1 MEVTTCYKQLA
12 KLTSVVILAMQ
23 YWELSSKTCRHLGP
37 DEQEVYNSATQTMS
51 VKVMGVYSS
60 LLQTQINMI
69 KDNAS

>member
-51 VKVMGVYSS
+51 VKVMGVKF
-60 LLQTQINMI
+60 LITNTNTF
-69 KDNAS
+69 KDDAF

>member
-12 KLTSVVILAMQ
+12 KLISVVILAMQ

-51 VKVMGVYSS
+51 VKVMGV
-60 LLQTQINMI
+60 
-69 KDNAS
+69 